1 MKKITVI
8 YPKPPTEIIRLKKVA
23 AYCRVSTKQE
33 IQERSLEVQKAY
45 FHESIPK
52 KPDWIF
58 VGVYADEASGRH
70 NKKMKDF
77 QRMMRDCR
85 DGKIDLILVKSISRL
100 GRNTVQLLYACSELN
115 RLGADVYFEVE
126 KLHIND
132 PEAIKTLTIYACLYQ
147 NESQEK
153 SHNVRWSFKAR
164 FIECSSGFADRVCYG
179 YTHDENGKFIADPA
193 RAEIVRAIFAWH
205 KDGLSLRAI
214 TAELKEHGIPSP
226 RGNPVWHIETVRKI
240 LNNEKYYGDVLL
252 QKTYVSDCF
261 TGKQSLNNGELDKYL
276 IEGHHEGI
284 VSKPT
289 KNDDNII

>member
-23 AYCRVSTKQE
+23 AYCRVSTQQE

-58 VGVYADEASGRH
+58 AGVYADEASGRH

-85 DGKIDLILVKSISRL
+85 EGKIDLILVKSISRL

-115 RLGADVYFEVE
+115 RLGIDVYFEVE

-132 PEAIKTLTIYACLYQ
+132 PDAIRLLTIYACLYQ

-153 SHNVRWSFKAR
+153 SHNV
-164 FIECSSGFADRVCYG
+164 
-179 YTHDENGKFIADPA
+179 
-193 RAEIVRAIFAWH
+193 
-205 KDGLSLRAI
+205 
-214 TAELKEHGIPSP
+214 
-226 RGNPVWHIETVRKI
+226 
-240 LNNEKYYGDVLL
+240 
-252 QKTYVSDCF
+252 
-261 TGKQSLNNGELDKYL
+261 
-276 IEGHHEGI
+276 
-284 VSKPT
+284 
-289 KNDDNII
+289 

>member
-1 MKKITVI
+1 M
-8 YPKPPTEIIRLKKVA
+8 
-23 AYCRVSTKQE
+23 E

-45 FHESIPK
+45 FHELIPK

-58 VGVYADEASGRH
+58 AGVYADEASGMH

-77 QRMMRDCR
+77 QRMMKDCR
-85 DGKIDLILVKSISRL
+85 DGKMDLILVMSISRL
-100 GRNTVQLLYACSELN
+100 GRNTVQLLYTCSELN
-115 RLGADVYFEVE
+115 RLGIDVYFEVE

-132 PEAIKTLTIYACLYQ
+132 PDAIRLLTIYACLFQ

-153 SHNVRWSFKAR
+153 SHNIRWSFKAR
-164 FIECSSGFADRVCYG
+164 FIKGSSGFAYRVCYG
-179 YTHDENGKFIADPA
+179 YTHDENGKLIPDPA

-205 KDGLSLRAI
+205 RDGRSLRAI

-240 LNNEKYYGDVLL
+240 LNNEKYYGNVLL
-252 QKTYVSDCF
+252 QKTYVSDYF
-261 TGKQSLNNGELDKYL
+261 TGKQSLNNSEMDKYL

-284 VSKPT
+284 VEK
-289 KNDDNII
+289 